1 MLIDH
6 GNTVAVQL
14 KTLEGNLVTVLLPI
28 AVASRL
34 GSLPEPSPNQG
45 INGRARSLAPS
56 RRKHSPG
63 YGSLPVARRAQCRDV
78 MTADVV
84 FGAAYVISMIAS
96 GVLIYLSIFH
106 NFP

>member
-1 MLIDH
+1 M
-6 GNTVAVQL
+6 
-14 KTLEGNLVTVLLPI
+14 
-28 AVASRL
+28 
-34 GSLPEPSPNQG
+34 PEPSLNRG
-45 INGRARSLAPS
+45 INGRTCSLAPS
-56 RRKHSPG
+56 RRKALAGLWCS
-63 YGSLPVARRAQCRDV
+63 PVARRAQCRGV

>member
-1 MLIDH
+1 M
-6 GNTVAVQL
+6 AA
-14 KTLEGNLVTVLLPI
+14 P
-28 AVASRL
+28 
-34 GSLPEPSPNQG
+34 
-45 INGRARSLAPS
+45 ARSHLAGA
-56 RRKHSPG
+56 KHSPG
-63 YGSLPVARRAQCRDV
+63 YANLPVARRAQCRGV